1 MIERGGSGR
10 GVVVTGLGA
19 VHPHGIGA
27 GPLAEALEAGR
38 PALTPVG
45 AFPGVPGHRRAST
58 AAAAGAALA
67 VEPPLGRWLPP
78 LASRRMSPPSK
89 LTVAA
94 ALLALE
100 DAGIERPAGPDPG
113 TAVVLATAFGAAS
126 FTERLLDQVLD
137 EGPESMSPFLFT
149 ECVANAAASQVAIH
163 CRATGPNL
171 TLCQR
176 EAGALTAL
184 ARGAGAVARG
194 AARRALVGVVEE
206 ITPLIHSVLGAF
218 GALAVARHGVAAEAR
233 PFDRRRNGLV
243 ASSGAAVLVVETAE
257 AAAARGARPL
267 ARVRAWGGGFDATAS
282 RSGWGVGERPL
293 AAALGRMLE
302 RAGLGPEDVDLVV
315 SGASGS
321 VAGDRL
327 EALTL
332 RRVWGERPLPP
343 VLAPKGVTGEYAGG
357 HLAAAVLAAGG
368 RGIGPAAGFAEP
380 DPELGLVPHDGSPL
394 PPPRRILAGSL
405 AAGGAAAWVILDAP

>member
-1 MIERGGSGR
+1 
-10 GVVVTGLGA
+10 VVITGLGA

-27 GPLAEALEAGR
+27 GPLAEALAAGR
-38 PALTPVG
+38 PALTPLDP
-45 AFPGVPGHRRAST
+45 FPGVPIGPRGGAG
-58 AAAAGAALA
+58 AVAGAALA
-67 VEPPLGRWLPP
+67 VDPPLGRGLPP
-78 LASRRMSPPSK
+78 LASRRMSPQSK

-94 ALLALE
+94 ARLALE
-100 DAGIERPAGPDPG
+100 DAGAELPAEPDPG

-149 ECVANAAASQVAIH
+149 ECVANAAAAQVAIH

-171 TLCQR
+171 TICQR

-184 ARGAGAVARG
+184 GRGAGEVARG
-194 AARRALVGVVEE
+194 AARRALVGAVEE
-206 ITPLIHSVLGAF
+206 ITPLLHSVLGAF
-218 GALAVARHGVAAEAR
+218 GALAAARDGVPAAAR
-233 PFDRRRNGLV
+233 PFDRRRNGV
-243 ASSGAAVLVVETAE
+243 IAASGAAVLLVETDE

-293 AAALGRMLE
+293 AAALGRVLE

-315 SGASGS
+315 SGAAGS

-327 EALTL
+327 EALIL

-343 VLAPKGVTGEYAGG
+343 VVAPKGVTGEYAGG

-368 RGIGPAAGFAEP
+368 RGIGPTAGFAEP

-405 AAGGAAAWVILDAP
+405 AAGGPAAWVILEAP